1 MYDVIIIGA
10 GPAGLSCAIYC
21 KRAGLNVCILDKY
34 LLGGN
39 PLNYLEIENYLGA
52 GKIQTTDLVD
62 NYVKHIEEFDIPTFP
77 FEEVIEV
84 DLNNK
89 IVKTTEQTLQAKY
102 IVIATGSR
110 PRMLNVKGE
119 ETFIGRGVHY
129 CAICDGPLYT
139 GKKLAVIGGGNS
151 ACEEALGLAKI
162 CENVHIIEFTD
173 KLNAE
178 QVTVNK
184 IYNTSNISVSLSTKV
199 EEIIGEDKVTGII
212 INDGEKSKLDFDA
225 VFPYIGMTAN
235 SDLFD
240 VEKDHGF
247 IITDEN
253 MRTSVDGIYAIGD
266 VRSKAYRQVVTAV
279 SDGAIAAIHI
289 SKNL

>member
-1 MYDVIIIGA
+1 
-10 GPAGLSCAIYC
+10 
-21 KRAGLNVCILDKY
+21 
-34 LLGGN
+34 
-39 PLNYLEIENYLGA
+39 
-52 GKIQTTDLVD
+52 
-62 NYVKHIEEFDIPTFP
+62 
-77 FEEVIEV
+77 
-84 DLNNK
+84 
-89 IVKTTEQTLQAKY
+89 
-102 IVIATGSR
+102 
-110 PRMLNVKGE
+110 MLNVKGE

-139 GKKLAVIGGGNS
+139 RKKVAVIGGGNS

-178 QVTVNK
+178 QVTIDK
-184 IYNTSNISVSLSTKV
+184 IYNTSNISVSLATKV

-235 SDLFD
+235 SDLFN

-253 MRTSVDGIYAIGD
+253 MRTSVDGLYAIGD

>member
-1 MYDVIIIGA
+1 MYDVIIIGG
-10 GPAGLSCAIYC
+10 GPAGLSCSIYC

-139 GKKLAVIGGGNS
+139 RKKVAVIGGGNS
-151 ACEEALGLAKI
+151 ACEEALGLAKY
-162 CENVHIIEFTD
+162 VRMYTL
-173 KLNAE
+173 LNL
-178 QVTVNK
+178 Q
-184 IYNTSNISVSLSTKV
+184 
-199 EEIIGEDKVTGII
+199 
-212 INDGEKSKLDFDA
+212 IN
-225 VFPYIGMTAN
+225 
-235 SDLFD
+235 
-240 VEKDHGF
+240 
-247 IITDEN
+247 
-253 MRTSVDGIYAIGD
+253 
-266 VRSKAYRQVVTAV
+266 
-279 SDGAIAAIHI
+279 
-289 SKNL
+289 